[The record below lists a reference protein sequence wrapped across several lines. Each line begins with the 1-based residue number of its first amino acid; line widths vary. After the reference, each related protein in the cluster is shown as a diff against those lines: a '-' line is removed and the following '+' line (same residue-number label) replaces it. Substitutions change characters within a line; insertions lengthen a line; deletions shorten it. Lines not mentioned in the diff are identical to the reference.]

1 MLALVPGY
9 NAGTVALY
17 CVLGF
22 VLVMAVLA
30 ILVVILMLFSKG
42 FGAIERATGKLKNK
56 PKKEKSKKSDKP
68 TETVVA
74 QTESSDE
81 DEEVVAAITAAL
93 MAYYDVG
100 ATDGEDEVPPPFII
114 KSIKKN

>member
-9 NAGTVALY
+9 NAGSVALY

-30 ILVVILMLFSKG
+30 ILVVILTLFGKG
-42 FGAIERATGKLKNK
+42 FGAIEKATSGRKNK
-56 PKKEKSKKSDKP
+56 PKKDKSKKSAHSADGA
-68 TETVVA
+68 A
-74 QTESSDE
+74 QTESSDA

-93 MAYYDVG
+93 MAYYDVS
-100 ATDGEDEVPPPFII
+100 ATDGEDDVPPPFII